1 MGERVRSEA
10 ETMQRSLYR
19 DLLRHA
25 LVRLVLLY
33 FVPLLLLALFF
44 HLQYRLFIRDTEER
58 HRQSLAAHQA
68 AMLEGFLGDRLL
80 NLTGLTDDPLAL
92 VRPSPEF
99 LRDRLAELQAI
110 SESFVDLAVLDAG
123 GGVLEYAGPFPELKG
138 RNYAAEGW
146 FGRLQGGDAFHVITD
161 VYLGFRGRPHFT
173 MAVKLM
179 PGGQTRIL
187 RAALSPDAAP
197 AQTGMDDGFAPPP
210 GGLRRDFT
218 TNIWIFTGLFCL
230 VGGLVVFVQA
240 RWVAHQQFQA
250 WQKERQLNRQLIHAA
265 RLASVGELASGIAHE
280 INNPLAVV
288 AEKAGL
294 IKDLLDPAFG
304 RGPSPEEIV
313 GHLEAIESAV
323 FRCTGIT
330 RQLLGFVRQTGVTLK
345 AADVHQLIDDLLEG
359 LLGPELKTR
368 GVTVVRDFDR
378 TLPPV
383 VTDADR
389 LRQVLVNL
397 VKNAVDAISG
407 EGTITLTT
415 RKRASSFTI
424 KVKDTGVGLT
434 PEQHERIF
442 MPFFTTKAPGKGTGL
457 GLSVSYGIIEGL
469 GGSLGAAGEP
479 GKGSEFT
486 IELPL
491 DHVQER
497 GWRPAPSR

>member
-1 MGERVRSEA
+1 MSERVRSEA
-10 ETMQRSLYR
+10 ERVQRSLYR
-19 DLLRHA
+19 ELLRHA

-33 FVPLLLLALFF
+33 FIPLLLLALFF

-58 HRQSLAAHQA
+58 HLQSLAAHQA

-92 VRPSPEF
+92 VRPSPVF
-99 LRDRLAELQAI
+99 LQASLAELQGI
-110 SESFVDLAVLDAG
+110 NESFVDLAVLDAG

-138 RNYAAEGW
+138 RNYAAESW
-146 FGRLQGGDAFHVITD
+146 FVRLKEGDASHVITD
-161 VYLGFRGRPHFT
+161 VYLGFRGLPHFT
-173 MAVKLM
+173 MAVKLE
-179 PGGQTRIL
+179 PGGQTRVL
-187 RAALSPDAAP
+187 RAALSPEAALARTGADDEP
-197 AQTGMDDGFAPPP
+197 APSP

-230 VGGLVVFVQA
+230 TGGVVVFVQA

-250 WQKERQLNRQLIHAA
+250 RQKERQLNRQLVHAA

-304 RGPSPEEIV
+304 RNPSPGEIV
-313 GHLEAIESAV
+313 SHLEAIETAV
-323 FRCTGIT
+323 YRCTGIT
-330 RQLLGFVRQTGVTLK
+330 RQLLGFVRQTGVSLK
-345 AADVHQLIDDLLEG
+345 ATDVHQLIDDLLDG
-359 LLGPELKTR
+359 LMGPELKIK

-383 VTDADR
+383 ITDAER

-397 VKNAVDAISG
+397 VKNAVDAIPG
-407 EGTITLTT
+407 AGTVTLAT
-415 RKRASSFTI
+415 RRQASSFIIT
-424 KVKDTGVGLT
+424 VKDTGVGLT
-434 PEQHERIF
+434 PEQHEKIF
-442 MPFFTTKAPGKGTGL
+442 LPFFTTKPPGKGTGL

-469 GGSLGAAGEP
+469 GGSLGAAGAP
-479 GKGSEFT
+479 GEGSEFT

-491 DHVQER
+491 DR
-497 GWRPAPSR
+497 A